1 MAIINEVYVGR
12 LPEIEQM
19 IKDVHAI
26 REEYNAKGNISV
38 LKSTKV
44 LEKHIEQLWGFKAF
58 VLDIYISEIPNAYT
72 QCAGS
77 CVNCDLDDVIEYTN
91 KGYRFSPKS
100 NICAISKIATCL
112 LADKSITDEEIL
124 AILLHEVGHSFV
136 ERSSKISSVLN
147 TFRKSAFIMYILYI
161 FISLLS
167 LNPFDAVVS
176 FKLALTSHTFM
187 KRVFTEIT
195 KLAKNIPGLRHIK
208 MTMEEITTAI
218 DTTISNWFTKIGRNN
233 YDTDRY
239 DRVKKQKKDAED
251 TVRKNKLSQQQAY
264 QRSLERLSDD
274 FANTYGLG
282 PALASGLLKISRP
295 YNYGIYS
302 EMKVTDIQKKID
314 DCMHETIDAISSHPG
329 NCDRLLA
336 MIDAL
341 EQDYKTLKVD
351 EKIKVQMKQDI
362 DALKKLAKDLKKTE
376 GIIKQYHN
384 KYMEQSAKKDIKKNT
399 ETKKEKAYNN
409 RADFNRK
416 WQKNKID
423 ID

>member
-44 LEKHIEQLWGFKAF
+44 LEKHIEQMWGFKAF
-58 VLDIYISEIPNAYT
+58 IVDIYISNYPNAYT
-72 QCAGS
+72 ESAGT
-77 CVNCDLDDVIEYTN
+77 CLGCDMDSVIEYTN

-100 NICAISKIATCL
+100 NICAVTKIATSL
-112 LADKSITDEEIL
+112 LSDKSITDEEIL

-136 ERSSKISSVLN
+136 ERSTKVN
-147 TFRKSAFIMYILYI
+147 TVVKECKNSAFIMYIIYAMFL
-161 FISLLS
+161 LLS
-167 LNPFDAVVS
+167 LNPFAANMYLKAAIKQS
-176 FKLALTSHTFM
+176 TFLNRIM
-187 KRVFTEIT
+187 TESEKII
-195 KLAKNIPGLRHIK
+195 KNIPGLRHIK
-208 MTMEEITTAI
+208 MGINQIIASLEDALQKYS
-218 DTTISNWFTKIGRNN
+218 ISSTREN
-233 YDTDRY
+233 YDKDTL
-239 DRVKKQKKDAED
+239 KQANKQKKQAQDKLK
-251 TVRKNKLSQQQAY
+251 KNKLTQQQAY
-264 QRSLERLSDD
+264 ERSLERLSDD
-274 FANTYGLG
+274 FANTYGLSL
-282 PALASGLLKISRP
+282 PLASGLLKIGNT
-295 YNYGIYS
+295 YKYGALAD
-302 EMKVTDIQKKID
+302 MKITDLQKKID
-314 DCMHETIDAISSHPG
+314 DVISEATDAMGVHPG

-351 EKIKVQMKQDI
+351 EKIKAQMKQDI

-376 GIIKQYHN
+376 GVIKQYHN

-409 RADFNRK
+409 RTEFNRK